1 MGFEVFGIDR
11 EKCRECNFCQDT
23 LYCPSPEECVGCGVC
38 FEGCPYGA
46 RVRLEDA
53 SPRRELVIKI
63 NSHDYRVPEKITI
76 KKALEISGFAFGI
89 FPDEGDLRAPCRLGG
104 CYTCLVLADGTPV
117 RACVSPVREGME
129 INTALPRDYTPL
141 RVIHG
146 PQPHRVGGKA
156 TPYHLKARGYIEV
169 AIWAAGCNL
178 RCPQCQNYAT
188 TYDGK
193 SKPLTPEDAAR
204 IVTFARK
211 SYGVHRMAIS
221 GGEPTLNRP
230 WLVRYFRELKILNP
244 DSKARLHLDS
254 NGTILTRDYIDELV
268 MAGVTDIGVEPK
280 GLRAKTFSRI
290 TGIEDKNLIRKY
302 QQTQWRAIKH
312 IAENYPDV
320 FLGVGLPYNSAF
332 ISLDEVYDFGTKLAS
347 IDPEI
352 QLCVLDYFPTFRRK
366 EIRRPNVNEMLKVKE
381 ALNDAG
387 LRTVIVQTSK
397 GHIGP

>member
-1 MGFEVFGIDR
+1 
-11 EKCRECNFCQDT
+11 
-23 LYCPSPEECVGCGVC
+23 
-38 FEGCPYGA
+38 
-46 RVRLEDA
+46 
-53 SPRRELVIKI
+53 
-63 NSHDYRVPEKITI
+63 
-76 KKALEISGFAFGI
+76 
-89 FPDEGDLRAPCRLGG
+89 
-104 CYTCLVLADGTPV
+104 
-117 RACVSPVREGME
+117 
-129 INTALPRDYTPL
+129 
-141 RVIHG
+141 
-146 PQPHRVGGKA
+146 
-156 TPYHLKARGYIEV
+156 
-169 AIWAAGCNL
+169 
-178 RCPQCQNYAT
+178 
-188 TYDGK
+188 
-193 SKPLTPEDAAR
+193 
-204 IVTFARK
+204 
-211 SYGVHRMAIS
+211 MAIS